1 MLLYDGLCGFC
12 DGTVQFVL
20 ARDRRR
26 RLRFAALQGEYARAL
41 MERHP
46 VLATVDSLILV
57 ERDDPSGAERVYLRS
72 EGVLR
77 VARHLGGLWRL
88 AALAKVL
95 PRSLRDLAYDGFAR
109 NRYRVFGR
117 RLACSIPTPEQR
129 ALFLD

>member
-12 DGTVQFVL
+12 DGTVQFVM

-26 RLRFAALQGEYARAL
+26 RLRFAALQGEFARAVVA
-41 MERHP
+41 RHP
-46 VLATVDSLILV
+46 ALAGLDSLILV
-57 ERDDPSGAERVYLRS
+57 ERDDPTGPERVYVRS

-77 VARHLGGLWRL
+77 IARHLGGPWRL
-88 AALAKVL
+88 AALASVL

-109 NRYRVFGR
+109 VRYRVFGR
-117 RLACSIPTPEQR
+117 RLTCSIPTPEQR